1 MIEIVLFIS
10 AFQVFVLWNWN
21 EEDGWLY
28 RIKLVIAPRLHYRLL
43 YKPIIECL
51 TCQSWWF
58 SVLSGLCLFLLLGII
73 GLMIIPICWI
83 LTIGGYR
90 VIT

>member
-1 MIEIVLFIS
+1 MIVLFIS
-10 AFQVFVLWNWN
+10 AIQVFILWNWN
-21 EEDGWLY
+21 EEDGLLY
-28 RIKLVIAPRLHYRLL
+28 PLKLWIAPKLHYKLL

-58 SVLSGLCLFLLLGII
+58 SVLSGLCLFLLLGIM
-73 GLMIIPICWI
+73 GLIVIPTIWI